1 MAASNSQQVDT
12 SVVDQGCQK
21 LYSKH
26 ATATIKTLNSDCQRD
41 HPKLGGATDQESGT
55 EDVLIQKFK
64 QYGW

>member
-12 SVVDQGCQK
+12 SVEDQECQK

-26 ATATIKTLNSDCQRD
+26 ATATLNSDCQRN
-41 HPKLGGATDQESGT
+41 HPKLYGATDQESGT

-64 QYGW
+64 HGSRTY